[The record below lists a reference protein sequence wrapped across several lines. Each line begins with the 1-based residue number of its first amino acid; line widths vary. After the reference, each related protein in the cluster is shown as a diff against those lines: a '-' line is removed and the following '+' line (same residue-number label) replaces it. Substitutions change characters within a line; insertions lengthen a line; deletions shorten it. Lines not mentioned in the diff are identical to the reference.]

1 MSKSKWINPKKKKKN
16 NDRSLYKKQD
26 CWNTKSTFVFLEF
39 FLFPKKLFG
48 IVMGFFHD
56 HFSNDVARKKMK
68 LHLCTKIAM
77 ILDRWLINNR
87 NSNRRNDS
95 LYILRGR
102 SFTTFTR
109 KGREVVGSANF
120 PTLKEFLHECQR
132 HTGRNCFNLFQISF
146 SANTILCG
154 GLSFFDFHLFY

>member
-1 MSKSKWINPKKKKKN
+1 M
-16 NDRSLYKKQD
+16 
-26 CWNTKSTFVFLEF
+26 
-39 FLFPKKLFG
+39 
-48 IVMGFFHD
+48 
-56 HFSNDVARKKMK
+56 KKMK

-120 PTLKEFLHECQR
+120 PFYNTKGIPTWVSTTHWEELLQSVSDFIFSKHYGYRSRGLRGVKRSEKLWEIQNYPLPGWPFTHYWVKSKTICHFSRDFDAFLNGLWFYWNMAGWSTWQWV
-132 HTGRNCFNLFQISF
+132 FLYF
-146 SANTILCG
+146 S
-154 GLSFFDFHLFY
+154 